1 MNILHL
7 FLFIFHFSF
16 IPKRVKV
23 LGTDGKKEFDMF
35 STIFISQ
42 FIADIVQIQSQA
54 KRWSPQLLALI
65 SLPLRLKR

>member
-1 MNILHL
+1 ME
-7 FLFIFHFSF
+7 
-16 IPKRVKV
+16 
-23 LGTDGKKEFDMF
+23 KKEFDMF